1 MKIKFDNARVAD
13 FSESENKSNGILQ
26 MHVLE
31 VIIIY
36 GFVSI
41 PTFLPTP
48 VYSSYCSTY
57 RYHNHL

>member
-1 MKIKFDNARVAD
+1 MKIKFGNASVAD
-13 FSESENKSNGILQ
+13 FSESENKSIGSLQ

-31 VIIIY
+31 VISR
-36 GFVSI
+36 FVSI

>member
-26 MHVLE
+26 MRVLE

-48 VYSSYCSTY
+48 VYSIVPLTDTIIIC
-57 RYHNHL
+57 N

>member
-1 MKIKFDNARVAD
+1 MKIKFDNASVAD
-13 FSESENKSNGILQ
+13 FSESENKSIGSLQ

-31 VIIIY
+31 VIY

>member
-1 MKIKFDNARVAD
+1 MKIQFGNASVAD

-36 GFVSI
+36 MGLFQFLHFYPHLYTLLFHLQI
-41 PTFLPTP
+41 P
-48 VYSSYCSTY
+48 
-57 RYHNHL
+57 